1 MRSLWSP
8 LLAGCLLASLAGCG
22 KSPDSAPARGRYAP
36 PAPKSKPKVAEAE
49 KENYEAVAKET
60 LPDAEAGV
68 PEAQYLLGMM
78 YVNGK
83 GVSADFVEAY
93 KWLELAAAQG
103 DAEAV
108 KARDLVFRLLKPEQ
122 IAEGKRRAAAFVPAK
137 NPAEPAL
144 KK

>member
-1 MRSLWSP
+1 MLCSP

-22 KSPDSAPARGRYAP
+22 ERPDSAPARGRYAP
-36 PAPKSKPKVAEAE
+36 PAPKQKPKVAEAE

-83 GVSADFVEAY
+83 GVSTDFVEAY

-103 DAEAV
+103 DADAV
-108 KARDLVFRLLKPEQ
+108 KARDLVLKLLKPEQ

-144 KK
+144 QK